1 MVQFISKHNKC
12 ERYAQ
17 LWIYI
22 FRGDYIYFLFC
33 PRVRSAFFFWQWIKA
48 KSSRNPQDL
57 RWKVIL
63 GSANKYSW
71 QIVNFLFSELFLKM
85 IHRLIVWTFTWNH
98 DSILALPH
106 WKIDLKICSLQFP
119 YLFFFAIL
127 NGYCSEPK
135 SIILALSYGRFLDPP
150 ECQWMV
156 MTQILS
162 CLKWCYSMK

>member
-1 MVQFISKHNKC
+1 LSPGSKC
-12 ERYAQ
+12 
-17 LWIYI
+17 
-22 FRGDYIYFLFC
+22 
-33 PRVRSAFFFWQWIKA
+33 VFFWQWIKA

-119 YLFFFAIL
+119 YLFLCHFEWIL
-127 NGYCSEPK
+127 FRTKINYFGSFLWSVFRPPWVSVDGNDTDFELFEMMLFDEIVNK
-135 SIILALSYGRFLDPP
+135 SSDRIGLF
-150 ECQWMV
+150 V
-156 MTQILS
+156 
-162 CLKWCYSMK
+162 